1 MYVILED
8 NFLENEETL
17 YRWPFLILTHNK
29 GYTIIG
35 IIILSYIIMQIYC
48 HKLMLMIW
56 HVTRI
61 IVNYL
66 GEQLF
71 NTH

>member
-17 YRWPFLILTHNK
+17 HRWPFLILTHNK

-48 HKLMLMIW
+48 HKL
-56 HVTRI
+56 
-61 IVNYL
+61 N
-66 GEQLF
+66 
-71 NTH
+71 